1 MKKVSGERSTYKA
14 LETPSF
20 CVVNATDR
28 TVQEEKDYYDDLSME
43 FELADD
49 EAPVLYKMGEAFFH
63 LSLPAA
69 KRQLRVDLKRYEVD
83 IDALQ
88 GRAGECEKGMKELKV
103 QLFVLSGSPHRRQAN
118 RAEWTGMPSLGNRS
132 TSRPTRIERSP
143 AVKTETISYKSI

>member
-1 MKKVSGERSTYKA
+1 
-14 LETPSF
+14 
-20 CVVNATDR
+20 
-28 TVQEEKDYYDDLSME
+28 ME

-69 KRQLRVDLKRYEVD
+69 KRQLRVDVKRYEVD

-103 QLFVLSGSPHRRQAN
+103 QLFVLFGSPNTTKAN
-118 RAEWTGMPSLGNRS
+118 RVEW
-132 TSRPTRIERSP
+132 SRYAKFGKQINL
-143 AVKTETISYKSI
+143 ETNPD